1 MVVTDRLLFVVWLC
15 CCCSSLLLLLL
26 FGARAGTDRQPTMCA
41 GRPLL
46 YHYEEM
52 PDPSIE
58 LTLEDIYAVAES
70 YGLEFVRKEEGRE
83 CSYTSNCRSL
93 MRTRYHC
100 SFFTAIKRR

>member
-1 MVVTDRLLFVVWLC
+1 
-15 CCCSSLLLLLL
+15 
-26 FGARAGTDRQPTMCA
+26 
-41 GRPLL
+41 
-46 YHYEEM
+46 M

-100 SFFTAIKRR
+100 SFFTAIKR